1 MQSTEAQQSQPQP
14 ESEDTIDSQRS
25 ALDSLITT
33 IKPLLPKISNH
44 LRAEAKQPQPTD
56 LLASQLESQVT
67 SEQEQT
73 KSTTGSAAG
82 ESSTINRRSFK
93 NLFVRSPVTS
103 TIAPEP
109 TPLKPVSSSPIIQV
123 QTPTVETL
131 ASAPMSDDT
140 LALALASL
148 CNALYRVIETIDV
161 NHRAPAPEI
170 RSLDRR
176 TEADIQELSNHAKE
190 IAQLQ
195 SLSLTEQVN
204 LSPEQK
210 TLWIEIDKMMALV
223 QTLCLNRCHILEKPP
238 SYESAEAV
246 ALRRDSSILSIE
258 ELHSVAAAIERVVR
272 MAPKLFDQTVTLS
285 ARQERLMDEAALTG
299 LIDRL
304 FHGREDFQAQR
315 ASPDSYIKMSRLV
328 DQIVKSS
335 KRSMDNQRMEMSESF
350 QQKMDGAKL
359 MNAVERQSK
368 TRFKGQD
375 WVSKETQLINELAT
389 LQANLMKACGGMPN
403 QRVELTDA
411 KEREMFLGRLVG
423 RMQSPTFD
431 SQTAYSVTKKK
442 KDDEIDSIM
451 DKISKS
457 SAQLSNQRS

>member
-33 IKPLLPKISNH
+33 IKPLLPKISNY

-56 LLASQLESQVT
+56 VLASQLESQVT

-73 KSTTGSAAG
+73 KSTTGSATG

-109 TPLKPVSSSPIIQV
+109 TPLKPVSSSPTQV

-299 LIDRL
+299 LID
-304 FHGREDFQAQR
+304 
-315 ASPDSYIKMSRLV
+315 
-328 DQIVKSS
+328 
-335 KRSMDNQRMEMSESF
+335 
-350 QQKMDGAKL
+350 
-359 MNAVERQSK
+359 
-368 TRFKGQD
+368 
-375 WVSKETQLINELAT
+375 
-389 LQANLMKACGGMPN
+389 
-403 QRVELTDA
+403 
-411 KEREMFLGRLVG
+411 
-423 RMQSPTFD
+423 
-431 SQTAYSVTKKK
+431 
-442 KDDEIDSIM
+442 
-451 DKISKS
+451 
-457 SAQLSNQRS
+457 

>member
-1 MQSTEAQQSQPQP
+1 MEQKEASEIRETNAKTEAQQSQPQP

-44 LRAEAKQPQPTD
+44 LRAGAKQPQPTD

-73 KSTTGSAAG
+73 KSVTGLATG

-109 TPLKPVSSSPIIQV
+109 TPLKPVSSSPTIQV
-123 QTPTVETL
+123 QTPAVETL

-148 CNALYRVIETIDV
+148 CNALYRVIETMT
-161 NHRAPAPEI
+161 
-170 RSLDRR
+170 R

-457 SAQLSNQRS
+457 SAQLSNQRA